1 METDVN
7 SPTSPTST
15 CCSDISLSVGT
26 TDSCVI
32 CFCSDEET
40 TSHDCNV
47 CRQGSWKV
55 CMECKE
61 KLKKLK
67 KCPVCA
73 SENNNYISES
83 DSEETYGEE
92 RREEVAIVRRNIG
105 VKKICSIFISCIA
118 FSFLGVFSVLL
129 LSNYYGNNRCFVV
142 YLIAVLNAGL
152 SVLVVLSHFL
162 SQDLGECYTRYI
174 WPILTSFMLFLTTLL
189 NIYCHVFFTHK
200 NIVPLIIFIIV
211 TFICVLHM
219 IVKYCDL

>member
-15 CCSDISLSVGT
+15 CCSDVSLSVGT

-105 VKKICSIFISCIA
+105 VKKNMLDIYFMYSFFFFRSFFCI
-118 FSFLGVFSVLL
+118 
-129 LSNYYGNNRCFVV
+129 
-142 YLIAVLNAGL
+142 
-152 SVLVVLSHFL
+152 
-162 SQDLGECYTRYI
+162 
-174 WPILTSFMLFLTTLL
+174 
-189 NIYCHVFFTHK
+189 
-200 NIVPLIIFIIV
+200 IIE
-211 TFICVLHM
+211 
-219 IVKYCDL
+219 